1 MHERKLDLPEMIK
14 QSFSFSTQTNVKTIR
29 KENINNL
36 TLKIRWKYLPGWLNI
51 VQIYQIY
58 QIYLMVGLDN
68 GDVAPYINPVICFLT
83 KAKWPKIWN
92 RVNKVF

>member
-1 MHERKLDLPEMIK
+1 MLNERIL
-14 QSFSFSTQTNVKTIR
+14 FSTQTNVKTIR

-83 KAKWPKIWN
+83 KAKWPKVWN